1 MAQSPP
7 VGMRNL
13 KRGELLIKP
22 GDRPKNVY
30 LVTSG
35 RISVLQPKGDK
46 NVELFQVSD
55 QQVLGEELIST
66 PNNWGGGFA
75 VALSDARII
84 EVPAASV
91 RELSET
97 LRPEPKAIFK
107 GIMERAKST
116 SNELKKIRVEK
127 EQTPC
132 PGDDTARVFGVIL
145 HSAKAVG
152 REEDGAFV
160 ADWEEFKSFAVD
172 IFGEPQQRL
181 EEACNVLLKLGYL
194 ERAPGSTE
202 FQGIIQFKDLV
213 PVENFFEF
221 YYSYHFKPNA
231 KDMLRTNERS
241 SRITDEFLKI
251 AESTPMDRGGRVTL
265 PYKPT
270 IDAMKKAF
278 DGKFE
283 ADQLFALQA
292 KGLMVKHTAD
302 ANGGTLMFIKQDWLQ
317 MLNNWRFLKEIEL
330 WNERGYVDPTT
341 PGEALAA
348 QAAEAAKKKAADE
361 EAAAIAAALAAPGKE
376 KARSADPGAVDAALK
391 QVLSPARQV
400 KPPANAEVRF
410 RKGDTLFKAGEA
422 ADRVFLI
429 QTGLVSLV
437 ARKGDGHVEVA
448 QATAPQ
454 LIGEESLWGSPTWSI
469 SAIAVNDTQAVELSV
484 AEANAMIESIP
495 GSLKH
500 LLKSVLKK
508 QRVASA
514 EVLTHA
520 LEKASSEACPSEKI
534 PALFAVI
541 YHAAVSTGK
550 RKGDRLTVVWPAY
563 RKYCHWG
570 LRESPVRLE
579 QTMELLAKAG
589 FVDLEMVAS
598 ETDPDAP
605 PELGFVHFKDVEQL
619 QHFYRFYQEQKS
631 LGIQGAIDALSGSFE
646 AQNDPV
652 MQKHLVI
659 LKEIQAWNKAGKVV
673 GAPGIPQD
681 DRKKAA

>member
-1 MAQSPP
+1 MK
-7 VGMRNL
+7 NI

-46 NVELFQVSD
+46 NVELFHVSD

-66 PNNWGGGFA
+66 PNQWGGGFA
-75 VALSDARII
+75 VALSDAKII
-84 EVPAASV
+84 EVPAASI
-91 RELSET
+91 RELIET
-97 LRPEPKAIFK
+97 LRPEAKAIFK
-107 GIMERAKST
+107 GVMERAKST
-116 SNELKKIRVEK
+116 TSELKKIRVEK

-160 ADWEEFKSFAVD
+160 ADWEEFKNFAVD
-172 IFGEPQQRL
+172 IFGEPQPRL
-181 EEACNVLLKLGYL
+181 EEACAILLKLGYL
-194 ERAPGSTE
+194 ERAPGATE
-202 FQGIIQFKDLV
+202 FEGVIQFKDLV

-231 KDMLRTNERS
+231 KDMLRTNERA

-251 AESTPMDRGGRVTL
+251 AESTPADRGGRVTL

-283 ADQLFALQA
+283 ADQLFALQT

-302 ANGGTLMFIKQDWLQ
+302 SNGGTLMFIKQDFLQ

-330 WNERGYVDPTT
+330 WNERGFVDPTT
-341 PGEALAA
+341 TEVILAA
-348 QAAEAAKKKAADE
+348 KKAADDE
-361 EAAAIAAALAAPGKE
+361 AVAAAAARATAPAAKE
-376 KARSADPGAVDAALK
+376 KSRSSDPAAVDAALK
-391 QVLSPARQV
+391 QVLSPARQI
-400 KPPANAEVRF
+400 KPPANGEVRF
-410 RKGDTLFKAGEA
+410 RKGDTLFKAGEP
-422 ADRVFLI
+422 ADRVYLI
-429 QTGLVSLV
+429 QTGLVSLM
-437 ARKGDGHVEVA
+437 ARRGEVSVEVA

-454 LIGEESLWGSPTWSI
+454 LIGEEALWGAPSWSI
-469 SAIAVNDTQAVELSV
+469 SAVAVNDTQVVELGG

-508 QRVASA
+508 QKVATA

-520 LEKASSEACPSEKI
+520 LEKASSEACPNDKI

-550 RKGDRLTVVWPAY
+550 PKGERLTVVWSAY

-579 QTMELLAKAG
+579 QTMELLAKLGLA
-589 FVDLEMVAS
+589 DLEMVAS

-605 PELGFVHFKDVEQL
+605 PELGFVHFKDIGQL
-619 QHFYRFYQEQKS
+619 QHFYRYYQENKS

-652 MQKHLVI
+652 TQKHLLI
-659 LKEIQAWNKAGKVV
+659 LKEIQAWNKAGKVI

-681 DRKKAA
+681 GAGEKKSGDRKKAA